1 MFSNLAPTFTMLV
14 SSYPYKGRLLD
25 LSFVDITNLTL
36 ILMLL
41 PLVENLIAFEIKWNI
56 IPL

>member
-14 SSYPYKGRLLD
+14 SSYPYRGRLLD
-25 LSFVDITNLTL
+25 LSFVSLTNLTL
-36 ILMLL
+36 IWMLF
-41 PLVENLIAFEIKWNI
+41 PLVENFMAFEIKWNI